1 MGIVNIFLI
10 IIMMVI
16 IPFAIGLLFEPCF
29 ATAGERKSDESLIQ
43 KLGFVGFKSSD
54 SIVFSR
60 CFVTGFAALLAFFQ
74 IIAVPMIERGFS
86 FTSLLY
92 VYVAVVCLVTALS
105 IALNFKTII
114 PRIKKSINGI
124 ANRLVKMDRF
134 YLMIG
139 VAALLVI
146 AYQTS
151 LLLLKMHTDTDD
163 CRFLA
168 EALEA
173 IERNTL
179 LRVHPITGEALD
191 YPIGEMTKEI
201 TSPYPL
207 LIAVFSVL
215 TKLHP
220 TVLAHV
226 GIPALLVP
234 LCYSVAY
241 LFGTHIFEDINKRFV
256 YMFILSVIVLFS
268 FESIYTWGYTLLT
281 IIWQGRSISAVIML
295 PFLWYVYMKIY
306 VTDKADRINTGLY
319 IMALVVALAN
329 ACLSGMGAIMAPL
342 VGGSFAA
349 SDFIRNKRF
358 VPAVI
363 IVLTVIPA
371 GVCILKYGGF

>member
-29 ATAGERKSDESLIQ
+29 AIAGERKSDESLVQ
-43 KLGFVGFKSSD
+43 KLGFVGFISSD
-54 SIVFSR
+54 SVVFSR

-74 IIAVPMIERGFS
+74 IIAVPMIERGFY

-92 VYVAVVCLVTALS
+92 AYVAVVCLVTALS

-124 ANRLVKMDRF
+124 VDRLIKMDRF

-226 GIPALLVP
+226 VIPALLVP
-234 LCYSVAY
+234 MCYSVAY
-241 LFGTHIFEDINKRFV
+241 LLGTHIFEDINKRFV

-306 VTDKADRINTGLY
+306 VTENADRINSGLY

-349 SDFIRNKRF
+349 SDFIRNKRL
-358 VPAVI
+358 VPAII